1 MSNNTGILA
10 ALYNKRSLEDKI
22 EHQLNKVLGNQEIT
36 NRYTDRQDKQNALR
50 RELILATL
58 STIIQHR
65 NDKFMDDSGGAT
77 VQIENEPD
85 PFSELTAAWR
95 DLQHDTERLNDGM
108 RGELIAAPVICESL
122 EQKGVISA
130 DRKFRIMWYVAAE
143 LYTKKEDHLL
153 FPSKTEFEKYAASIL
168 NSSSKSIKIERSK
181 LKQSKN
187 EIEKSLFYEL
197 INTARALSKE
207 SGGEITPFKIF
218 LPALRA
224 LSNNTTSKYSRKVN

>member
-1 MSNNTGILA
+1 MSKKTGIPA

-22 EHQLNKVLGNQEIT
+22 EHQLNKVLGNQEIP

-65 NDKFMDDSGGAT
+65 IDKFMDDSGGAT

-95 DLQHDTERLNDGM
+95 DLQHDTERLNEGM
-108 RGELIAAPVICESL
+108 RGELIAAPVIRESL

-143 LYTKKEDHLL
+143 LYTNQDRLL

-168 NSSSKSIKIERSK
+168 NSSGKSIKIERSK

-187 EIEKSLFYEL
+187 ESEKSLFYEL
-197 INTARALSKE
+197 VNTTRTLSRE

-218 LPALRA
+218 FPALKA
-224 LSNNTTSKYSRKVN
+224 LSQDKISKVSRKVN

>member
-1 MSNNTGILA
+1 MSDKTGILT
-10 ALYNKRSLEDKI
+10 LFYNNMSLEDKI
-22 EHQLNKVLGNQEIT
+22 EQQLDAVFRNQEIT

-65 NDKFMDDSGGAT
+65 SDKLMDDGGGAT
-77 VQIENEPD
+77 VQIENESE

-108 RGELIAAPVICESL
+108 KGESIAAPVIREAL

-143 LYTKKEDHLL
+143 LYTSQDRLL

-168 NSSSKSIKIERSK
+168 NSSGKSLKIERSK

-187 EIEKSLFYEL
+187 ESEKDLFYEL
-197 INTARALSKE
+197 INTARVLSRE
-207 SGGEITPFKIF
+207 SGGFATPFKIF
-218 LPALRA
+218 FPALKA
-224 LSNNTTSKYSRKVN
+224 LSEDKIAKLSRKVN